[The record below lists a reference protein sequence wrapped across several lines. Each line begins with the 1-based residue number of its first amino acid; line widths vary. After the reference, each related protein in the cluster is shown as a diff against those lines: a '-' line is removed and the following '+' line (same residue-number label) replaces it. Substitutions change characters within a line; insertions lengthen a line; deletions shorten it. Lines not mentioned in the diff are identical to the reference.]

1 MKKTSYSKKSSE
13 SAPQIREENAKG
25 WGLSTLDFRIGIVYK
40 HLPLDYESALQSYDT
55 VQVSF
60 LSERHTAGSHFS
72 IAQGG
77 PMMECNIG
85 WCLLNGVGCTQDYKK
100 AIEWFTKAASF
111 GAQSS
116 AGSFY
121 NMV

>member
-55 VQVSF
+55 VQ
-60 LSERHTAGSHFS
+60 
-72 IAQGG
+72 GG